1 MFEIDRILIIPVFN
15 KEELNFVI
23 LISML
28 LEKLLIFKE
37 KKHTHTKTMDSYTSI
52 TLNKSS

>member
-1 MFEIDRILIIPVFN
+1 MFETDRILIIPVFN

-37 KKHTHTKTMDSYTSI
+37 KKTTHTKTMDSYTSI